1 MKRAEIIAV
10 GSELLLGEIVNT
22 NASYISEQ
30 LSKYGV
36 PVLYHQVVGDNA
48 VRMRETFEIARRRSD
63 FVIVTGGLGPT
74 ADDVTK
80 TVLSDLLDRPIVRD
94 EEAYETIQR
103 FLVSRNR
110 LMNDGDA
117 RQADVLSGA
126 DVLPNPVGLAPGMWI
141 AGDTTWLLLP
151 GVPREMKALV
161 EATFPQK
168 LSGATLVSESLRFY
182 EIGESALDD
191 AVKDLLDGSNPT
203 VAPYAETGEARLR
216 ISARAT
222 DEVTARQMIE
232 EVKTE
237 IMKRVG
243 SYYFG
248 SDDETIASHLVQSLS
263 RLNRTFAVAESLTG
277 GEVQS
282 MITSTPGASAIF
294 LGGVVTYSDE
304 LKNRY
309 LGVSL
314 DTIKQHSVV
323 SKEVAY
329 EMVDGLSKTTHA
341 DYALSF
347 TGEAGP
353 TSNSGRP
360 IGTVYIGV
368 KTPNGIEVIERTYP
382 HQERNIIRMRAAKDG
397 LWALIQR
404 IKKGE

>member
-48 VRMRETFEIARRRSD
+48 ARMKEIFETARRRSD

-80 TVLSDLLDRPIVRD
+80 TVLSDLLERPIVRD
-94 EEAYETIQR
+94 MEAYETIQR
-103 FLVSRNR
+103 FLLSRDR
-110 LMNDGDA
+110 EMNDGDA

-126 DVLPNPVGLAPGMWI
+126 DVLQNPVGLAPGMWI
-141 AGDTTWLLLP
+141 DGETTWMLLP

-161 EATFPQK
+161 EATFPKK

-222 DEVTARQMIE
+222 DEATARQMIE

-237 IMKRVG
+237 ILRRVG

-248 SDDETIASHLVQSLS
+248 SDDETIASHLIQSLS
-263 RLNRTFAVAESLTG
+263 RLNQTLAVAESLTG

-282 MITSTPGASAIF
+282 MITSTPGASAVF
-294 LGGVVTYSDE
+294 LGGVVTYSNE

-314 DTIKQHSVV
+314 DTIEQHSVV

-329 EMVDGLSKTTHA
+329 EMVSGLSKGTHA

-353 TSNSGRP
+353 TSNSGHP
-360 IGTVYIGV
+360 VGTVYIGV
-368 KTPNGIEVIERTYP
+368 KTPDGIEVIERNYP

-397 LWALIQR
+397 LWTLIQQM
-404 IKKGE
+404 KKGE

>member
-36 PVLYHQVVGDNA
+36 SVLYHQVVGDNA
-48 VRMRETFEIARRRSD
+48 ERMRETFDIARRRSD
-63 FVIVTGGLGPT
+63 LVIVTGGLGPT

-80 TVLSDLLDRPIVRD
+80 TVLSDLLERPIVRD
-94 EEAYETIQR
+94 EEAFQTIRQ
-103 FLVSRNR
+103 FLQSRNR
-110 LMNDGDA
+110 EMNEGDA

-126 DVLPNPVGLAPGMWI
+126 DVLQNPVGLAPGMWI
-141 AGDTTWLLLP
+141 EGETTWMLLP
-151 GVPREMKALV
+151 GVPREMRALID
-161 EATFPQK
+161 ATFPQK
-168 LSGATLVSESLRFY
+168 FSGATLVSESLRFY

-191 AVKDLLDGSNPT
+191 AVKDLLNGSNPT

-216 ISARAT
+216 ISARAV
-222 DEVTARQMIE
+222 DERTARLMIQE
-232 EVKTE
+232 MKDE
-237 IMKRVG
+237 ILRRVG

-248 SDDETIASHLVQSLS
+248 SDDETIASYLVQSLS
-263 RLNRTFAVAESLTG
+263 RHDQTLAIAESLTG

-282 MITSTPGASAIF
+282 MITSTPGASAVF

-309 LGVSL
+309 LGVAL
-314 DTIKQHSVV
+314 DTIEQHSVV

-329 EMVDGLSKTTHA
+329 EMVDGLAKQTNA

-360 IGTVYIGV
+360 VGTVYIGV
-368 KTPNGIEVIERTYP
+368 KTPDGIEVIERVYP
-382 HQERNIIRMRAAKDG
+382 HQERNVIRMRAAKDG